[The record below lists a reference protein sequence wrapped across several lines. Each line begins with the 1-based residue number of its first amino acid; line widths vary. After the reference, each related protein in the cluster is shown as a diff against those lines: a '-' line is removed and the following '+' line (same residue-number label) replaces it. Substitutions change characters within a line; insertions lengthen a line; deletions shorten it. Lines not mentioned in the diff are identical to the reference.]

1 MLTISA
7 FCWKYPKQKGVNY
20 QHLTASTY
28 VCLYLC
34 ASENR
39 PSEVRCYDKNKRID
53 LKEDFIMQVCP
64 QTFIYI
70 FAWSILF
77 PRATFFK
84 SPAVKNF
91 ATNLFQCTSL
101 KPVFNFD
108 SFLLICTYFVLRARD
123 MASVPYLLFH
133 LANYKEPYQRCGG
146 RRGGLMVCALDS
158 GPSGPGWSPGRG
170 QYFVFLGKTLYS
182 HSASLHPGV

>member
-1 MLTISA
+1 ML
-7 FCWKYPKQKGVNY
+7 
-20 QHLTASTY
+20 
-28 VCLYLC
+28 
-34 ASENR
+34 
-39 PSEVRCYDKNKRID
+39 
-53 LKEDFIMQVCP
+53 VCP

-70 FAWSILF
+70 FAWSFLF

-123 MASVPYLLFH
+123 MASVPYLLFR
-133 LANYKEPYQRCGG
+133 LANYKEPYQRC
-146 RRGGLMVCALDS
+146 RS
-158 GPSGPGWSPGRG
+158 SPQIRT
-170 QYFVFLGKTLYS
+170 K
-182 HSASLHPGV
+182 